1 MRLTAEK
8 LLAAC
13 ADTGDDAGIGVRS
26 VLVPIGGEGAPVR
39 PAIYAGRKYQLE
51 RRWWSEGDSAE
62 PTDVVMIDNV
72 PSQANRLEA
81 ALEDLRERL
90 RLPELVLDLTEVGS
104 LPADVPTQLSSFRFP
119 HRQADAYLRD
129 AVLDDKPFLQTP
141 AGMQLLAATAEHA
154 EGLLGWFPQ
163 ALLFGFWQSHL
174 GKKRTHAKLARS
186 MVSEVV
192 GYAPAS
198 VDTRQL
204 GLKGDPLNLSVDEQV
219 QYDDEDL
226 LAGWELLEGSKK
238 AGGGK
243 KKESLAELGHGQVPV
258 SESDAALAGVSFRAI
273 EQHMTISMAGLRR
286 VRAGS
291 GEQSAA
297 ARALLVSL
305 GLVAYV
311 AAFGRPFSLRSG
323 CDLRIVSQRWIW
335 HARED
340 DAEIDVPRLDDAV
353 TLFGDCVERAEA
365 TGLPVGQSWPNE
377 PITLRPNPG
386 LTAAIRS
393 TYPLAD

>member
-1 MRLTAEK
+1 
-8 LLAAC
+8 
-13 ADTGDDAGIGVRS
+13 V
-26 VLVPIGGEGAPVR
+26 
-39 PAIYAGRKYQLE
+39 
-51 RRWWSEGDSAE
+51 
-62 PTDVVMIDNV
+62 IDNE

-81 ALEDLRERL
+81 ALEAHRDALG
-90 RLPELVLDLTEVGS
+90 LPDIVLDLS
-104 LPADVPTQLSSFRFP
+104 SISKLPPHLPSTISIFRFP
-119 HRQADAYLRD
+119 HRNADAYLRD
-129 AVLDDKPFLQTP
+129 AVLDGVPFPQTP
-141 AGMQLLAATAEHA
+141 VGQEIFAATSDRADALLA
-154 EGLLGWFPQ
+154 WCPQ
-163 ALLFGFWQSHL
+163 AALFGFWQSHL

-273 EQHMTISMAGLRR
+273 EQHMTISIAGLRR

-291 GEQSAA
+291 GDQSAA

-305 GLVAYV
+305 GMVAYV

-323 CDLRIVSQRWIW
+323 CDLRVGSQRWIW
-335 HARED
+335 HGRED
-340 DAEIDVPRLDDAV
+340 DTELDVPDLDDTV
-353 TLFGDCVERAEA
+353 TLFGECVGHAEEV
-365 TGLPVGQSWPNE
+365 GLPVGRSWPDE

>member
-1 MRLTAEK
+1 MTLTTEK

-13 ADTGDDAGIGVRS
+13 AETGDDAGIGVRS
-26 VLVPIGGEGAPVR
+26 VLVPIGGEGAPVK

-51 RRWWSEGDSAE
+51 KRWWSEGGSVE

-81 ALEDLRERL
+81 ALEGLRERL
-90 RLPELVLDLTEVGS
+90 RLPELVLDLAEVGP

-129 AVLDDKPFLQTP
+129 AVLDDKPFLQAPIGT
-141 AGMQLLAATAEHA
+141 QLLAATADHA
-154 EGLLGWFPQ
+154 EGFLGWFPQ

-174 GKKRTHAKLARS
+174 GKKRTQAKLARS

-204 GLKGDPLNLSVDEQV
+204 GLKGDPLNLNVDEQV

-238 AGGGK
+238 AGGRK
-243 KKESLAELGHGQVPV
+243 KKDSLTEIGHGQVPIPV

-273 EQHMTISMAGLRR
+273 EELR
-286 VRAGS
+286 
-291 GEQSAA
+291 SAA
-297 ARALLVSL
+297 AIEGDRARGGAAVSV
-305 GLVAYV
+305 GEPAMVWVPVHDEPAETRRTWRGRASWGGVA
-311 AAFGRPFSLRSG
+311 
-323 CDLRIVSQRWIW
+323 
-335 HARED
+335 E
-340 DAEIDVPRLDDAV
+340 
-353 TLFGDCVERAEA
+353 
-365 TGLPVGQSWPNE
+365 VGQGEHAMVLGGGRAGGAERRGSSAPSRGAVGTHRCL
-377 PITLRPNPG
+377 P
-386 LTAAIRS
+386 
-393 TYPLAD
+393 